1 MDEGLRCCNPACSFR
16 RHSQPGKEAPGH
28 CCIKCAKGE
37 SPGHGARCEFVTW
50 HTGEVDTVTRSRCLL
65 ALGFDNA
72 APIAAVAAASGSAR
86 DDALRLQAA
95 LERADASKA
104 EIEKALY
111 REHDKAVKMHQ
122 GIIQLD
128 KQKMTM
134 VKELVELDEAISR
147 DEAQYAA
154 QLAAVRELEHKVA
167 AERQHRDK
175 LAAQLAAAADDA
187 PPKASRKA
195 EPESHANRK
204 KEQQAGSVDE
214 ASREKVLKAAAWS
227 TIHKRSFDDVAPAP
241 RPIIKVELRKPEL
254 RKPALRL
261 VLPQKRVAAPSR
273 QAADDEQKSKKTK
286 EEPADDEPHTT
297 TTPPVVPPPPPT
309 PPRPIIRVPLRSTTK
324 VPLPNSSTIV
334 GARTTQ
340 RAPDALKLSLIHI

>member
-16 RHSQPGKEAPGH
+16 RHSQPGKKAPGH

-50 HTGEVDTVTRSRCLL
+50 HTGEVDTVTRSRCLH

-122 GIIQLD
+122 GIIQLH
-128 KQKMTM
+128 KQRMTI
-134 VKELVELDEAISR
+134 VKELEQLDEAFSR
-147 DEAQYAA
+147 GEAEYDV

-175 LAAQLAAAADDA
+175 LAAQLAAAADVA

-214 ASREKVLKAAAWS
+214 ASREKVLKAAAWCS
-227 TIHKRSFDDVAPAP
+227 IHKRSFDDVAPAP
-241 RPIIKVELRKPEL
+241 RSIIKVELRKPEL

-261 VLPQKRVAAPSR
+261 VLPKKEEP
-273 QAADDEQKSKKTK
+273 ADDEQKSKKTK

-309 PPRPIIRVPLRSTTK
+309 PPRPIIRVPLRSTIK

-340 RAPDALKLSLIHI
+340 RAPDALKN